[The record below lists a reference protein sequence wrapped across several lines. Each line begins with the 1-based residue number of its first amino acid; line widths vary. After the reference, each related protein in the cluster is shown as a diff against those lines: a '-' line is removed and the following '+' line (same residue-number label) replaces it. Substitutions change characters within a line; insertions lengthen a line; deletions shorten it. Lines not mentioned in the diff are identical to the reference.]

1 MSGTAGYHEV
11 LYDDGDQYKG
21 DWNADGKREGFGV
34 LTFADGSRYSGK
46 FAGGLCEGPGVL
58 TFPDNSKY
66 EGDFGGGKYEG
77 HGVYYR
83 ADGMKYE
90 GQFEAGQ
97 VKGLGLLTFADG
109 TCGRP
114 RQEGQWDGTRLIRR
128 AKADDQVRQAQD
140 AAVKAKASVRQK

>member
-1 MSGTAGYHEV
+1 MDPPRCLSTPPSHRALAPPSCRLDAPRISSGNTAHR
-11 LYDDGDQYKG
+11 LLTPTPTS
-21 DWNADGKREGFGV
+21 FG
-34 LTFADGSRYSGK
+34 L
-46 FAGGLCEGPGVL
+46 
-58 TFPDNSKY
+58 
-66 EGDFGGGKYEG
+66 
-77 HGVYYR
+77 HG
-83 ADGMKYE
+83 AITDE